1 MLPEWSDAWD
11 QDVDQD
17 ADDFE
22 SYILHHN
29 SSQNIMSA
37 RIYSGSMPWMLNAP
51 VLEPSQD
58 FGVKV

>member
-22 SYILHHN
+22 SYFITIRHKMSCQQGFILGLCH
-29 SSQNIMSA
+29 
-37 RIYSGSMPWMLNAP
+37 GC
-51 VLEPSQD
+51 
-58 FGVKV
+58 